1 MKWASTVSSC
11 MVYIEASHHM
21 SQATVMVTHL
31 LNDGSSYRFPVNHFL
46 KWTAG
51 QPKQTA
57 KMELKTNIRNTRL
70 ARSKANCKRITLWDI
85 FSVDVYWLWTSSSF
99 NNRLKNKELKKEGS
113 VWVYLIRTTIKS
125 WFSPRTDT
133 CDVEVTW
140 DGRSTVLGQI
150 LQLYCWI

>member
-11 MVYIEASHHM
+11 MVYIEASYHM

-57 KMELKTNIRNTRL
+57 KRELKTNIRNTRL
-70 ARSKANCKRITLWDI
+70 ARSKANCKRI
-85 FSVDVYWLWTSSSF
+85 TSSSF

-125 WFSPRTDT
+125 WFSREQTPAMSKLLETGAQL
-133 CDVEVTW
+133 CLAKSYNYIVEF
-140 DGRSTVLGQI
+140 RVLVKSI
-150 LQLYCWI
+150 DINE